1 VIWISFPKRWRK
13 IRSSSFSLFF
23 VFLILFLSRVV
34 RFRDEGRVK
43 FFLKVGLIIMRM
55 CVYLCVT
62 FRIISDRF
70 GNISVGRGQGG
81 GAAVL
86 LVYGIAEE
94 VRVLSR
100 FSYADD
106 V

>member
-1 VIWISFPKRWRK
+1 MD
-13 IRSSSFSLFF
+13 
-23 VFLILFLSRVV
+23 FLDIYFRVV
-34 RFRDEGRVK
+34 PRVESRREGD
-43 FFLKVGLIIMRM
+43 LRM
-55 CVYLCVT
+55 CVYLYVT

-70 GNISVGRGQGG
+70 GNISMGRGQGG

>member
-1 VIWISFPKRWRK
+1 
-13 IRSSSFSLFF
+13 
-23 VFLILFLSRVV
+23 
-34 RFRDEGRVK
+34 
-43 FFLKVGLIIMRM
+43 M
-55 CVYLCVT
+55 CVCVCVT

-70 GNISVGRGQGG
+70 GNISMGRGQGG